1 MIPVI
6 LAWLVVLV
14 AFPLNLA
21 ATVVLIRLTLT
32 HRDSR
37 VLRERAYVAIAL
49 LMIVGVFAA
58 VFLNNGMEFPV
69 LNDEA
74 TRLVTRTAVLALA
87 LPAAYWLWLY
97 RNGRR
102 GG

>member
-21 ATVVLIRLTLT
+21 ATFVLVRLSRANPDT
-32 HRDSR
+32 R
-37 VLRERAYVAIAL
+37 VLRERAYVAVAL
-49 LMIVGVFAA
+49 LMIVTVFAG
-58 VFLNNGMEFPV
+58 VFLNNGMDFPV
-69 LNDEA
+69 LNDDA

-102 GG
+102 N

>member
-1 MIPVI
+1 MIPDI

-21 ATVVLIRLTLT
+21 ATFVLIRLT
-32 HRDSR
+32 RANPDAR

-49 LMIVGVFAA
+49 LLIVGIFAF

-69 LNDEA
+69 LDNDA
-74 TRLVTRTAVLALA
+74 TRLVTRSAVLGLA

-102 GG
+102 G